1 MLTGLLRMEGVV
13 SNNFTTMKHRYSDMY
28 LTRDTGILRYDIF
41 PKKEI
46 RGYFHIYINNL
57 KK

>member
-13 SNNFTTMKHRYSDMY
+13 SNNFTTMKHRYGDMY
-28 LTRDTGILRYDIF
+28 LIRDTGIPRYDIF

-46 RGYFHIYINNL
+46 RGII
-57 KK
+57 